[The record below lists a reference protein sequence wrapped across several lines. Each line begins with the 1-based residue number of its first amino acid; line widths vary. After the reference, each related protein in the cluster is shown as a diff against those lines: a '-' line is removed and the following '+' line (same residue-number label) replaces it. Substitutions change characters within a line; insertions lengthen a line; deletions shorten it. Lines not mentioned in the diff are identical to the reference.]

1 MTVRSVANALG
12 MEFDDLKDITLRDLA
27 QAGKDNTN
35 TAMPPAVP
43 APPYRHAAPS
53 GPWPWMDFDADF
65 DFTTS
70 TAVIEPSWRGYPQSQ
85 FGNWTPDQVQRSKM
99 FQKCEANKTSTIY
112 WMDVR
117 DDGTFARSNMGG
129 KGDTMAVGPGQE
141 DGFWDMLIT
150 GRPKD
155 IRIRSIFVD
164 DLTSPVLRMLGTRYN
179 IEPFFF
185 TSSINWIPS
194 RYREASI
201 HKESD
206 HITITLPFVRTLR
219 INPRSSP
226 TALTSPPPP
235 SHIPT
240 QIDTQAPFPMND
252 GNMLFID
259 LLAIH
264 MVRGVKTSTV
274 ISYHPDSTWCRTS
287 AKRLHFLM
295 RLVGESVYWQKIFHK
310 SKDPTFL
317 FLAILWYP
325 LYAWDESLELLHNHS
340 TGLESRVME
349 TNNSIELTR
358 ELHILQAHLL
368 YYQALLYNF
377 EASVRFLAK
386 IHNPAMESSD
396 FSDEQR
402 TDSKEL
408 MEIESRNLLSEI
420 ERLELRRT
428 TLSSRVK
435 NMMDLAFADIN
446 IDDNSQTRRLTQAT
460 VRDSAAMKQASI
472 SYLTMV
478 FLPASLLASV
488 FGMNVMEFNQGSLM
502 TLDRYVEVAISLT
515 LFTVY
520 TVVTLQPYSSFHD
533 PGAPFL
539 RRAVWPILTLCRIMT
554 KTRVKTVED
563 MA

>member
-1 MTVRSVANALG
+1 MTVRSVAKALG
-12 MEFDDLKDITLRDLA
+12 MQHDDLKDITLQNLA
-27 QAGKDNTN
+27 QAGKEITN

-65 DFTTS
+65 DFTAS
-70 TAVIEPSWRGYPQSQ
+70 TTAIEPSWRGYPQSQ
-85 FGNWTPDQVQRSKM
+85 FGNWTPDQVKRSKM
-99 FQKCEANKTSTIY
+99 LEKCLVNKTSTVY

-117 DDGTFARSNMGG
+117 DDGTFARSDMEG

-141 DGFWDMLIT
+141 DGFWDILQAE
-150 GRPKD
+150 RPGN

-164 DLTSPVLRMLGTRYN
+164 NLTSPVLRMLGTRYN

-194 RYREASI
+194 RYQEAST
-201 HKESD
+201 HKKGD

-219 INPRSSP
+219 SNPRSSRTAP
-226 TALTSPPPP
+226 TSSLPP
-235 SHIPT
+235 SHIQSERP
-240 QIDTQAPFPMND
+240 IICDSH

-264 MVRGVKTSTV
+264 MVRGVRTSTV

-287 AKRLHFLM
+287 AKRLHSLM
-295 RLVGESVYWQKIFHK
+295 HLAGGSVYWQKVFAK

-317 FLAILWYP
+317 FLAILWYA
-325 LYAWDESLELLHNHS
+325 LYAWDESLELLYNHS
-340 TGLESRVME
+340 SELESRVLQ
-349 TNNSIELTR
+349 TKNNINLTQ

-377 EASVRFLAK
+377 GASVRFIAK
-386 IHNPAMESSD
+386 THNPAMESSD

-402 TDSKEL
+402 TETKEL
-408 MEIESRNLLSEI
+408 MEIESGNLLDEI
-420 ERLELRRT
+420 DRVEMRRA
-428 TLSSRVK
+428 TLSSRLK
-435 NMMDLAFADIN
+435 NMMDLAFAGIN
-446 IDDNSQTRRLTQAT
+446 IDDNSQARKLTEAT

-488 FGMNVMEFNQGSLM
+488 FGMNVMEFNQGSLQ
-502 TLDRYVEVAISLT
+502 TLDHYVEASISLT
-515 LFTVY
+515 LFTIYIVI
-520 TVVTLQPYSSFHD
+520 TLQPHSSLHD
-533 PGAPFL
+533 TDAPFL
-539 RRAVWPILTLCRIMT
+539 RRAVWPILTLCKIMA
-554 KTRVKTVED
+554 KTRVRTVED